1 MSQQFKFGDMVKSR
15 MHPNKTLGLVVDAG
29 SNQYSYIIRW
39 EHTKGVSQEHTE
51 SLELIPHPDTV
62 RLDWL
67 IETCRGIDNNAD
79 TTYLDGTPFPQYS
92 VINSGT
98 DRAANWY
105 VVDGGDHD
113 DPRQAIDNAMKA
125 EQQK

>member
-1 MSQQFKFGDMVKSR
+1 MTQQFKFGDMVKSR

-67 IETCRGIDNNAD
+67 ARNDATITDAWLFYDEDGNDIGEKAAVFRFYSEDLAE
-79 TTYLDGTPFPQYS
+79 LD
-92 VINSGT
+92 
-98 DRAANWY
+98 AY
-105 VVDGGDHD
+105 VTVGSDI
-113 DPRQAIDNAMKA
+113 RQAIDTAMREKA
-125 EQQK
+125 A

>member
-1 MSQQFKFGDMVKSR
+1 MTQQFKFGDRVQ
-15 MHPNKTLGLVVDAG
+15 DADG
-29 SNQYSYIIRW
+29 KQFVFLRGFLSSCTVAGDDGRTYDYPTNQL
-39 EHTKGVSQEHTE
+39 QP
-51 SLELIPHPDTV
+51 IPHPDTV

-105 VVDGGDHD
+105 GVENGDHD

-125 EQQK
+125 EQQE

>member
-1 MSQQFKFGDMVKSR
+1 MTQQFQFGDMVKSR

-62 RLDWL
+62 RMDWL
-67 IETCRGIDNNAD
+67 ADRDQHIGNVQLPAECVTCNLHSLRD
-79 TTYLDGTPFPQYS
+79 
-92 VINSGT
+92 
-98 DRAANWY
+98 
-105 VVDGGDHD
+105 
-113 DPRQAIDNAMKA
+113 AIDMAMRMDK
-125 EQQK
+125 EQKEQTK

>member
-1 MSQQFKFGDMVKSR
+1 MTHQFKFGDMVKSR

-51 SLELIPHPDTV
+51 SLELIPRPDTV

-67 IETCRGIDNNAD
+67 AD
-79 TTYLDGTPFPQYS
+79 RDQHIGNVQLPAECVACNLHSLRD
-92 VINSGT
+92 
-98 DRAANWY
+98 
-105 VVDGGDHD
+105 
-113 DPRQAIDNAMKA
+113 AIDMAMRMDK
-125 EQQK
+125 EQKEQTT

>member
-1 MSQQFKFGDMVKSR
+1 MTQQFKFGDMVKSR

-67 IETCRGIDNNAD
+67 ADRDNHIGNVQLPAECVACNLHSMRD
-79 TTYLDGTPFPQYS
+79 
-92 VINSGT
+92 
-98 DRAANWY
+98 
-105 VVDGGDHD
+105 
-113 DPRQAIDNAMKA
+113 AIDMAMKLPEPPKA
-125 EQQK
+125 A

>member
-1 MSQQFKFGDMVKSR
+1 MTQQLKFGDMVKSR

-67 IETCRGIDNNAD
+67 LENAGINVGEEDYYRRN
-79 TTYLDGTPFPQYS
+79 YVY
-92 VINSGT
+92 
-98 DRAANWY
+98 DRAA
-105 VVDGGDHD
+105 
-113 DPRQAIDNAMKA
+113 IDAAMNK
-125 EQQK
+125 EKNND

>member
-1 MSQQFKFGDMVKSR
+1 MTQQFKFGDRVKYGATDFLFIHDKGDGR
-15 MHPNKTLGLVVDAG
+15 AHVV
-29 SNQYSYIIRW
+29 S
-39 EHTKGVSQEHTE
+39 ETGVSGAV
-51 SLELIPHPDTV
+51 LISDLTLISHPDTV